1 MGRPRTPTNVLILK
15 GAFKKDPQR
24 KRVDPKT
31 NGPIGFA
38 PRHLSAAEKKIW
50 RELIKI
56 MPVGIV
62 TCAERIA
69 LEEMC
74 YLIHE
79 MRTELEYMTDGRRS
93 LLRSYL
99 GQFGMTPADRA
110 KINVPPPAPKNPYD
124 GF

>member
-1 MGRPRTPTNVLILK
+1 MGRPRTPTNVLDRR
-15 GAFKKDPQR
+15 GAFKKNPQR
-24 KRVDPKT
+24 KRTDPVT
-31 NGPIGFA
+31 NGPVGAA
-38 PRHLSAAEKKIW
+38 PRHLSVAQKKIW
-50 RELIKI
+50 RELVKI
-56 MPVGIV
+56 MPAGVV
-62 TCAERIA
+62 SCAERIA

-79 MRTELEYMTDGRRS
+79 MRTELDYMTDGRRS

-110 KINVPPPAPKNPYD
+110 KINVPPPAPTNRFD